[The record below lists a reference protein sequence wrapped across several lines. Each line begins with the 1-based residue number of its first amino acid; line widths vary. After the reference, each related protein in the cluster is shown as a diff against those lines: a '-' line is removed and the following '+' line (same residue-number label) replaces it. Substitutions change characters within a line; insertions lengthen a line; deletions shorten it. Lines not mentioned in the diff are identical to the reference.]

1 MRSMMTL
8 QFNRSEGIFFS
19 ILQQLHGQITREFL
33 VFKMRN
39 FQDIVFIRTQT
50 YGEISKCALVYL

>member
-33 VFKMRN
+33 VIKMRN
-39 FQDIVFIRTQT
+39 FQDIVFIRKQT
-50 YGEISKCALVYL
+50 YGEISKSALVYL